1 MFPMI
6 STIEEVHRAKECVHQ
21 VQAELKAAGIP
32 FDPKMKIGVMIEV
45 PSAALM
51 AEHIAEEVDFLSI
64 GTNDLT
70 QYMMAV
76 DRGNDSVAAL
86 YQPFNPAV
94 VRMIHFVVEAA
105 HRKHKWVGI
114 CGEMAGDP
122 VATVLFVGLGVDEL
136 SVIPPVLPEI
146 KKIIRSIR
154 QRDAH
159 RVAEK
164 VLMMSGEREIRE
176 YLSSITRTRVPEIP
190 LEEQ

>member
-6 STIEEVHRAKECVHQ
+6 STIEEVHRAKEFVHQ
-21 VQAELKAAGIP
+21 AQEELKAAGIP

-45 PSAALM
+45 PSAAMM
-51 AEHIAEEVDFLSI
+51 AEQIAAEVDFLSI
-64 GTNDLT
+64 GTNDLV

-76 DRGNDSVAAL
+76 DRGNDSVASL

-94 VRMIHFVVEAA
+94 VRTIHYVVEAA

-122 VATVLFVGLGVDEL
+122 LATVLFVGLGVDEL

-146 KKIIRSIR
+146 KKIIRSINQKR
-154 QRDAH
+154 CAPGR
-159 RVAEK
+159 
-164 VLMMSGEREIRE
+164 REGAGI
-176 YLSSITRTRVPEIP
+176 
-190 LEEQ
+190 